1 MRRGLTAAQV
11 EAALGNLDT
20 AALPRAAIA
29 ALRLADRL
37 SDDRPHI
44 DAAFYAELRQALD
57 EDEIL
62 ELGAALS
69 IASGWQ
75 RFIEAF
81 GIRPDV
87 WTATTPL
94 PWSKG
99 GEDMHAGL

>member
-1 MRRGLTAAQV
+1 MRRGLTEAEI
-11 EAALGNLDT
+11 EAALGDLAD
-20 AALPRAAIA
+20 ADLPPATIA

-37 SDDRPHI
+37 SDVQPHI
-44 DAAFYAELRQALD
+44 DAEFYAELRQVLD
-57 EDEIL
+57 DDEIL

-81 GIRPDV
+81 GIRPDI
-87 WTATTPL
+87 WTDATPL

-99 GEDMHAGL
+99 G

>member
-1 MRRGLTAAQV
+1 MRRGLTNAEV

-20 AALPRAAIA
+20 ADLPPATIA

-37 SDDRPHI
+37 SDVQPYI
-44 DAAFYAELRQALD
+44 DADFYAELRQVLD
-57 EDEIL
+57 DDEIL

-81 GIRPDV
+81 GIRPDA
-87 WTATTPL
+87 WTDTTPL

-99 GEDMHAGL
+99 V

>member
-1 MRRGLTAAQV
+1 MRRGLTEAEV
-11 EAALGNLDT
+11 EAALGDLDT
-20 AALPRAAIA
+20 ADLPRATVA

-37 SDDRPHI
+37 SDALPHI

-57 EDEIL
+57 DDEIL

-69 IASGWQ
+69 VASGWQ

-87 WTATTPL
+87 WTDTTPL
-94 PWSKG
+94 PW
-99 GEDMHAGL
+99 GEGV

>member
-1 MRRGLTAAQV
+1 MRRGLTEAEV
-11 EAALGNLDT
+11 TAALGNLDT
-20 AALPRAAIA
+20 ADLPRATIA

-37 SDDRPHI
+37 SDVRPHI
-44 DAAFYAELRQALD
+44 DAAFSAALRQALD

-81 GIRPDV
+81 GIRPDG
-87 WTATTPL
+87 WMETTPL
-94 PWSKG
+94 PWSTG
-99 GEDMHAGL
+99 G

>member
-1 MRRGLTAAQV
+1 MRRGLTEAEV
-11 EAALGNLDT
+11 TAALGNLGT
-20 AALPRAAIA
+20 ADLPRATIA

-37 SDDRPHI
+37 SDVRPHI
-44 DAAFYAELRQALD
+44 DAAFYAALRQALD

-81 GIRPDV
+81 GIRPDG
-87 WTATTPL
+87 WTETTPL
-94 PWSKG
+94 PWSTG
-99 GEDMHAGL
+99 G

>member
-1 MRRGLTAAQV
+1 MRRGLTEAEV
-11 EAALGNLDT
+11 TAALGNLDT
-20 AALPRAAIA
+20 ADLPRATIA

-37 SDDRPHI
+37 SDVRPHI
-44 DAAFYAELRQALD
+44 DAAFYAALRQALD

-81 GIRPDV
+81 GIRPDD
-87 WTATTPL
+87 WTETTPL
-94 PWSKG
+94 PWSTG
-99 GEDMHAGL
+99 G

>member
-1 MRRGLTAAQV
+1 MRRGLTEAEI
-11 EAALGNLDT
+11 EAALGDLDT
-20 AALPRAAIA
+20 ADLPPATVA

-37 SDDRPHI
+37 SDARPHI
-44 DAAFYAELRQALD
+44 DAAFYAELRQTLD
-57 EDEIL
+57 DDEIL

-87 WTATTPL
+87 WTDATPL

-99 GEDMHAGL
+99 V

>member
-1 MRRGLTAAQV
+1 MRRGLTEAEV

-20 AALPRAAIA
+20 TDLPRATIA

-37 SDDRPHI
+37 SDVQTQV
-44 DAAFYAELRQALD
+44 DAEFYAELRQALD
-57 EDEIL
+57 DDEIL

-87 WTATTPL
+87 WTDTTPL

-99 GEDMHAGL
+99 GRECQ